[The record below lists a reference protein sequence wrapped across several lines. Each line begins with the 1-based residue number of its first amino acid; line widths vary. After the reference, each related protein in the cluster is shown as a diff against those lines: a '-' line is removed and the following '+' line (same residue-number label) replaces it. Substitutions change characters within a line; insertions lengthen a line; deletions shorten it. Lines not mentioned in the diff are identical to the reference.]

1 MRISKMKYN
10 RKIIKTNENSVLY
23 ANKYWFVINQSGKV
37 QEDGVD
43 YYILEV
49 TRLKKDYTLLIAC
62 DVQLYI
68 ELQLMPPPKAF
79 LYHFV

>member
-1 MRISKMKYN
+1 MKYN
-10 RKIIKTNENSVLY
+10 RKIIKTNKNSVLY

-49 TRLKKDYTLLIAC
+49 TRLWK
-62 DVQLYI
+62 
-68 ELQLMPPPKAF
+68 LQE
-79 LYHFV
+79 